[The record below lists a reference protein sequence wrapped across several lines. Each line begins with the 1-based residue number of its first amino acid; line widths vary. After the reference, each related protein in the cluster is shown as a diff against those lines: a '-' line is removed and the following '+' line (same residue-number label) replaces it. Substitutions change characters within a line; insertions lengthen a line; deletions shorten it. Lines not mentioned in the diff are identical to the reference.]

1 MTVYYIS
8 KEEDGVYAVSTT
20 DISSFISGDW
30 PDDEYFEYAMAALVS
45 YLSSQPESEG
55 YVLVDKS
62 RETTSDNLNT
72 R

>member
-1 MTVYYIS
+1 MTLYYIR

-20 DISSFISGDW
+20 DLNGIISGDW

-55 YVLVDKS
+55 YVLVDKTKS
-62 RETTSDNLNT
+62 ESEH
-72 R
+72 

>member
-20 DISSFISGDW
+20 DLNGIISGDW

-45 YLSSQPESEG
+45 YLSSQPEGEG
-55 YVLVDKS
+55 YVLVDKKY
-62 RETTSDNLNT
+62 EG
-72 R
+72 

>member
-8 KEEDGVYAVSTT
+8 KEEDGFYAVSTT
-20 DISSFISGDW
+20 DINSIISGDW

-55 YVLVDKS
+55 YILVDKAKS
-62 RETTSDNLNT
+62 EPEH
-72 R
+72 

>member
-1 MTVYYIS
+1 MTLYYIR

-20 DISSFISGDW
+20 DLNGIISGDW

-55 YVLVDKS
+55 YVLVDKAKS
-62 RETTSDNLNT
+62 EPEH
-72 R
+72 

>member
-20 DISSFISGDW
+20 DINSIISGDW
-30 PDDEYFEYAMAALVS
+30 PDNEYFEYAMAALVS

-55 YVLVDKS
+55 YVLVDRTKS
-62 RETTSDNLNT
+62 APEN
-72 R
+72 

>member
-1 MTVYYIS
+1 MTLYYIR

-20 DISSFISGDW
+20 DINSIISGDW

-55 YVLVDKS
+55 YVLVDKTKS
-62 RETTSDNLNT
+62 EPEN
-72 R
+72 

>member
-8 KEEDGVYAVSTT
+8 KEEDGFYAVSTT
-20 DISSFISGDW
+20 DINSIISGDW

-55 YVLVDKS
+55 YVLVDRTKS
-62 RETTSDNLNT
+62 APEN
-72 R
+72 

>member
-20 DISSFISGDW
+20 DINSIISGDW
-30 PDDEYFEYAMAALVS
+30 PDAEYFEYAMAALVS

-55 YVLVDKS
+55 YILVDKAKS
-62 RETTSDNLNT
+62 EPEH
-72 R
+72 